1 MFHCFSV
8 PLCSTK
14 RFYLSC
20 FSDSQRGNEG
30 VLLQSELQRPTVS
43 SLVKQAKILSFEF
56 TTISL
61 LALLAK
67 IQLDQIF
74 LPRTAGRRDYK
85 CFPIEPQIHRI
96 VSEMY
101 ILKKILIKTNKRTN
115 SEVVKKKLKQ
125 AGRRLCTAV
134 RSLPGVGS

>member
-30 VLLQSELQRPTVS
+30 VLLQSELQRP
-43 SLVKQAKILSFEF
+43 
-56 TTISL
+56 L
-61 LALLAK
+61 L
-67 IQLDQIF
+67 
-74 LPRTAGRRDYK
+74 
-85 CFPIEPQIHRI
+85 
-96 VSEMY
+96 
-101 ILKKILIKTNKRTN
+101 LKKQRFSNLNSQQFHSLHRFSLTKYFYQGLLDAETINASLGYIASDTQNSLRDVYPLKNRDQNKQKNQFR
-115 SEVVKKKLKQ
+115 SCKKKLKQ